1 MTSKGDP
8 SEESLWC
15 VALVDVLEAVFVE
28 LWLVLGVENDVL
40 ESDVVRA
47 VTDVPTMLDTT
58 DAEEAIMDDVVGPVY
73 VARIV
78 CSAASALSTA
88 FSDSGWPSVSQ
99 AACQALRGVMNARG
113 LESGWQPCLTQEV
126 SEVKVEP
133 VALGQRP
140 SVHVSFGVSKER

>member
-28 LWLVLGVENDVL
+28 LWRVLDAGNDVL

-58 DAEEAIMDDVVGPVY
+58 DAEEAIVDDVVEPVY
-73 VARIV
+73 VARTV

-88 FSDSGWPSVSQ
+88 FSGSGWPSVSQ
-99 AACQALRGVMNARG
+99 AACQASRGVMNARG
-113 LESGWQPCLTQEV
+113 SESAWQPCLTQEV
-126 SEVKVEP
+126 SEVKADP
-133 VALGQRP
+133 VARGQRP
-140 SVHVSFGVSKER
+140 SVDISFGTKER